1 MRSISVG
8 DLPNVVNNY
17 NNTVANNP
25 TPAGSV
31 LINNGLFTLAQLQ
44 ALGGVAP
51 ALSPVVPGEVGLTWL
66 KTFDM
71 SLTWVG
77 KFNVKERQLTLEPS
91 ASFYNLFNFA
101 NFNIPGNVLS
111 GILTGGAGSLN
122 GTNYAGA
129 NSVRVGVGT
138 GVFSL
143 GAPRTIEFGLKLSF

>member
-1 MRSISVG
+1 
-8 DLPNVVNNY
+8 
-17 NNTVANNP
+17 
-25 TPAGSV
+25 
-31 LINNGLFTLAQLQ
+31 
-44 ALGGVAP
+44 
-51 ALSPVVPGEVGLTWL
+51 
-66 KTFDM
+66 M

-77 KFNVKERQLTLEPS
+77 KVNIKERQVSIEPS

-122 GTNYAGA
+122 GTTYSGA

-138 GVFSL
+138 GVFAL